1 MAMGKKARIA
11 ATAVVLVALGIF
23 VPPSINVNRY
33 KSRIAGAIESA
44 IGHPV
49 TVGGVTLRLLPQP
62 GFTLSNLIVADDPV
76 FSAEPML
83 RSEEVIASLRL
94 SSLWRG
100 RLEIAKLT
108 LKEPSLNL
116 VRSLK
121 MKVSLETVRLKL
133 LKSGPRKALRPKVP

>member
-1 MAMGKKARIA
+1 MAMGRKARIA

-33 KSRIAGAIESA
+33 KSRIAGAI
-44 IGHPV
+44 GHPV
-49 TVGGVTLRLLPQP
+49 TVGGVALRLLPQP
-62 GFTLSNLIVADDPV
+62 GFTLNNLIVADDPA

-116 VRSLK
+116 VRSP
-121 MKVSLETVRLKL
+121 T
-133 LKSGPRKALRPKVP
+133 GT

>member
-1 MAMGKKARIA
+1 MAMGRKARIA

-33 KSRIAGAIESA
+33 KSRIAGAIAGA

-49 TVGGVTLRLLPQP
+49 TVGGVALRLLPQP
-62 GFTLSNLIVADDPV
+62 GFTLNNLIVADDPA

-94 SSLWRG
+94 SSLWPG
-100 RLEIAKLT
+100 RLEIA
-108 LKEPSLNL
+108 
-116 VRSLK
+116 
-121 MKVSLETVRLKL
+121 
-133 LKSGPRKALRPKVP
+133 